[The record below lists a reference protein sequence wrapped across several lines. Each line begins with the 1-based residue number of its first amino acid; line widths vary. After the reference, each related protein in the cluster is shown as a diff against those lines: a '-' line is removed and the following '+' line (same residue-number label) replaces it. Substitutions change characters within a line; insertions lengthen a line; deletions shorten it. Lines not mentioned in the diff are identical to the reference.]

1 MLVEQ
6 PRHLE
11 LIRKRCKMGIG
22 VIKPENWGRILTT
35 GSDARVSGAS
45 PETAV
50 FISAINKFAY
60 VRVSHPFGGVLTT
73 ARGLLVTIYEI
84 S

>member
-1 MLVEQ
+1 
-6 PRHLE
+6 
-11 LIRKRCKMGIG
+11 MGID
-22 VIKPENWGRILTT
+22 VIKPESLGENFDDGV
-35 GSDARVSGAS
+35 GCRVSGAS

-60 VRVSHPFGGVLTT
+60 VRVSHPSLVVLTT
-73 ARGLLVTIYEI
+73 AKGLLVTIYEI